1 MNALNFFTVRPFVY
15 SDSRVI
21 DDPRLWKLSRDGLL
35 RGRYCIV
42 AIAEDGTLAGYCT
55 FDKEEHRAFR
65 LSMLESRVPGAGSAL
80 LDELKKRAVEI
91 IAEDVVTTSEAW
103 WKRRGFTKRK
113 TPMREREAGTVGHY
127 GWKRTRDER
136 FASTGLLALWPDL
149 RLTHRLQYEGID
161 QERLDEA
168 IERMVRQA
176 NILPV
181 VTVPLAFVEAVQQA
195 VADGQVAPEAVP
207 ELQEHLAKIAM
218 VQADPLR
225 QTLVW
230 YADAMARLV
239 ELDASAEVLKALQV
253 MMREYVRQMEIQQR
267 RAGGGGVAG

>member
-1 MNALNFFTVRPFVY
+1 MNTRNSFTVRPFVY

-35 RGRYCIV
+35 RGSFCIV

-55 FDKEEHRAFR
+55 FDVEDRR
-65 LSMLESRVPGAGSAL
+65 VIRMSMLESRRPGAGSEMLNGLKARVV
-80 LDELKKRAVEI
+80 EL

-113 TPMREREAGTVGHY
+113 TISREAGTVGHY
-127 GWKRTRDER
+127 GWRRSRDER
-136 FASTGLLALWPDL
+136 FARAPLVPFWPDL
-149 RLTHRLQYEGID
+149 RKTHRIVYEGID

-168 IERMVRQA
+168 IEHMVRQP
-176 NILPV
+176 NFLPV
-181 VTVPLAFVEAVQQA
+181 VTVPSAFVEAVQQA
-195 VADGQVAPEAVP
+195 ITAGQIAPEAVP
-207 ELQEHLAKIAM
+207 ALQEHLAKIAM
-218 VQADPLR
+218 VQAEPLR
-225 QTLVW
+225 RTLVW
-230 YADAMARLV
+230 YADAMVRLV
-239 ELDASAEVLKALQV
+239 ELDAPAEVLEALQV